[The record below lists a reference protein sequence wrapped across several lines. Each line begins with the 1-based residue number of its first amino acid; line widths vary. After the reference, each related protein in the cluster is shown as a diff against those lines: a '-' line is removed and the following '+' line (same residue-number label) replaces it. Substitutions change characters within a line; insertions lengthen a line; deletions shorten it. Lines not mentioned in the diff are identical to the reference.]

1 MEAEAE
7 VKRRAEETATIKE
20 ANHQGVLLLVVKDHQ
35 VPLPQ
40 DHNLG
45 ATKTKRDPDRL
56 LRMMFLHNQIQ
67 ILNELLKL
75 FYL

>member
-20 ANHQGVLLLVVKDHQ
+20 ANHQGALLLVAKDLQ
-35 VPLPQ
+35 APLHQ

-45 ATKTKRDPDRL
+45 ATKTKRDPDKLIRT
-56 LRMMFLHNQIQ
+56 MFLLNQIQ
-67 ILNELLKL
+67 TLNEHK
-75 FYL
+75 